1 MSQHVN
7 PPFGL
12 AFGGAHTI
20 RFTDAQG
27 AGLLGYPL
35 YCYDRGT
42 RAAAFALYDDAKRLL
57 ERALARP
64 DEGSSEKAEGKAVTA
79 VLDALL
85 DRAEATPEDL
95 RIVCAAPNSG
105 GVDLFEVPAQEW
117 AFTADST
124 EAPEDRGPLAR
135 LLELAEALRGGE
147 VAEIWYQKPGH
158 SIKEGDKGSVG
169 RLGGRPVTVEKSD
182 AMGGAL
188 YFVADDDENA
198 DFLVKP
204 DDTLTQRHRIRP
216 ASIFAAKHKSL
227 PGHDWP
233 ITISATDVEKGA
245 DRAFL
250 LSRIDRVAVEFD
262 EIPF

>member
-12 AFGGAHTI
+12 AFGAPHTI
-20 RFTDAQG
+20 RFTDTQG

-35 YCYDRGT
+35 YCYDRSGT
-42 RAAAFALYDDAKRLL
+42 RAAAFLLYDDAKRLL
-57 ERALARP
+57 ERALVHIDGASP
-64 DEGSSEKAEGKAVTA
+64 AEGKVVTT
-79 VLDALL
+79 VLDILL
-85 DRAEATPEDL
+85 DRSEATAVDL
-95 RIVCAAPNSG
+95 RVVCAAPVND
-105 GVDLFEVPAQEW
+105 GVHLFEVPAEEW
-117 AFTADST
+117 LFTADST

-135 LLELAEALRGGE
+135 LLELAEALRDGNI
-147 VAEIWYQKPGH
+147 AEIWYQKPVANA
-158 SIKEGDKGSVG
+158 KPGDVG
-169 RLGGRPVTVEKSD
+169 NVSRLGGRPVEISEVDGKKVYLDKS
-182 AMGGAL
+182 
-188 YFVADDDENA
+188 ADNLGVLDD
-198 DFLVKP
+198 LP
-204 DDTLTQRHRIRP
+204 RSSDTLTQRRRIRP
-216 ASIFAAKHKSL
+216 ASIFAAKRKSL